1 MLNWK
6 WNEKIGTVKRID
18 RNGMEY
24 YTELYQGNGYLIE
37 IYTTPDDKEYTL
49 INFWVNEKHAK
60 NCIDDNLELYK
71 GTRVILLKDEI
82 SKKDLK
88 TLSFNIL
95 LSGGCVELV

>member
-1 MLNWK
+1 MLRWN

-18 RNGMEY
+18 RKGLEY
-24 YTELYQGNGYLIE
+24 YTELYQGNAYLIE
-37 IYTTPDDKEYTL
+37 IYTTADDKGYTL
-49 INFWVNEKHAK
+49 TNFWVDEKHAK

-88 TLSFNIL
+88 TLSMNIL
-95 LSGGCVELV
+95 LSGGSVELV